1 MKIISWNTN
10 GLRATA
16 KQGNLLPLLNEYK
29 PDILALQEVK
39 VEMEQLDEEV
49 KQVPGYTLYL
59 SSCQTRKGYSGVGYY
74 IKDTFLQGKNKSNS
88 VKDIVVENGIGEP
101 EFDAEGRNIVI
112 YMGDYVF
119 INTYFPN
126 GGGGPVRLDY
136 KLRFYK
142 AYLKFVQKMVK
153 QGKKVIFM
161 GDVNTA
167 HTEIDLARPKENV
180 DNTGFLP
187 IERAWLDEVIKADFV
202 DTYRHLHPKS
212 VEEYTYWDQKT
223 RARDRNVGWRID
235 YFFVSK
241 NMLPQIKK
249 SYMLPDYLGSDH
261 CPIVLEVEI

>member
-16 KQGNLLPLLNEYK
+16 KQGFLLPLLNEYK

-39 VEMEQLDEEV
+39 VEMDQLDDDV
-49 KQVPGYTLYL
+49 KHVPGYTLYL

-74 IKDTFLQGKNKSNS
+74 VSNKILENIKDTL
-88 VKDIVVENGIGEP
+88 KDKIKIENGIGVK

-136 KLRFYK
+136 KLRFYD
-142 AYLKFVQKMVK
+142 AYLKFVKK
-153 QGKKVIFM
+153 LAKNGKKVVFM

-187 IERAWLDEVIKADFV
+187 IERAWLDEVIKSEFI
-202 DTYRHLHPKS
+202 DTYRHLHPKTL
-212 VEEYTYWDQKT
+212 EEYTYWDQKT

-241 NMLPQIKK
+241 NMLPQVQK
-249 SYMLPDYLGSDH
+249 SYMLTDYLGSDH
-261 CPIVLEVEI
+261 CPLVLEFKN

>member
-10 GLRATA
+10 GLRATV
-16 KQGNLLPLLNEYK
+16 KQGNLLPLLNIHK

-39 VEMEQLDEEV
+39 VELGQLDESV
-49 KQVPGYTLYL
+49 THIPGYEFYI
-59 SSCQTRKGYSGVGYY
+59 SSSRARKGYSGVSYY
-74 IKDTFLQGKNKSNS
+74 IKDTIKDKSLDF
-88 VKDIVVENGIGEP
+88 KIENGIGVK
-101 EFDAEGRNIVI
+101 EFDAEGRNIII

-126 GGGGPVRLDY
+126 GSGGPVRLDY
-136 KLRFYK
+136 KLRFYD
-142 AYLKFVQKMVK
+142 AYLKFVKK
-153 QGKKVIFM
+153 LSKNGKKVIFM

-187 IERAWLDEVIKADFV
+187 IERAWIDEVIKADFV
-202 DTYRHLHPKS
+202 DTYRHLSPDARN
-212 VEEYTYWDQKT
+212 EYTYWDQKT

-241 NMLPQIKK
+241 NLLPQIKK
-249 SYMLPDYLGSDH
+249 SYMLTDYLGSDH
-261 CPIVLEVEI
+261 CPLVLEFNI